1 VKIQIAKQPDGSGLL
16 RCIRADGSATWQK
29 QTKQAAHFALHDLTH
44 YAVETVF
51 GYQQGFW
58 GLLAAG
64 WDLEDVTGKGSRG
77 PIPAEANEVERV
89 VGLFDAER
97 GSRAIWTVEE
107 FNEFGPRSFTE
118 AEIKAVRATRA
129 ELFRQWLQV
138 SPGQQLELTF
148 QPLH

>member
-1 VKIQIAKQPDGSGLL
+1 ML
-16 RCIRADGSATWQK
+16 RCVRADGSATWQK

-51 GYQQGFW
+51 GYRQGFF
-58 GLLAAG
+58 GLLAGG
-64 WDLEDVTGKGSRG
+64 WDLDDVTGKGARG

-97 GSRAIWTVEE
+97 GSGAMWTVEE
-107 FNEFGPRSFTE
+107 FNEFGPRVFTD
-118 AEIKAVRATRA
+118 AAIQSVRATRA
-129 ELFRQWLQV
+129 ELFRRWLEV
-138 SPGQQLELTF
+138 RPGHQLELTF